1 MMAESILNGKRI
13 LAVDDEPDVLSL
25 LAEEIQ
31 WAAPGCQFERAATY
45 EEGAQKLKSQNYDV
59 VILDIMGVCGF
70 DLLDL
75 ALKKNLRVAMLTA
88 HSLNPESLKRS
99 IEMKARAYIPKDKL
113 GEVVP
118 FLEDI
123 LQETESMAGWDRLV
137 NKLEGYFNS
146 QWGKHWKKSEEK
158 FWKEFDDKRAH
169 IIKL

>member
-1 MMAESILNGKRI
+1 MAESILHGKRI

-88 HSLNPESLKRS
+88 HSLNPESLKCS

-118 FLEDI
+118 YLEDI
-123 LQETESMAGWDRLV
+123 LQETEYMAGWDRLV

-146 QWGKHWKKSEEK
+146 QWGEHWKKSEEK
-158 FWKEFDDKRAH
+158 FWKEFDGKRAH